1 MTAQPLKGRKILV
14 TAYDLEQS
22 EHRGIAVYSKSLMR
36 CLHEAGAE
44 VWLLTEFFDKL
55 SEKGLNRLPK
65 STQAMIHNAR
75 ILNSLAL
82 GRRERPTSVL
92 QRKFKLARKA
102 KQWGNYLRLVGNLLR
117 RPRKYR
123 AQDLNGFQ
131 LRELYDNPYVRI
143 ERLDYLECVTGIV
156 SAPELYLATQLAAQL
171 PSLRP
176 VRIDLRGFDALITTC
191 PLNIK
196 PLNLPTFVQ
205 TIHDL
210 IPLEYVAHNEDPL
223 MFSHRLQACIPARR
237 LFVSQSTANKYSAHI
252 QHTNR
257 SAQHLHPS
265 RQHTHPDENNQGAVI
280 IQSPSLRFPSWLTED
295 PCRIADLQPVS
306 HLLRDESGA
315 GSNKSQTKRKPHAST
330 GKTLTPFRY
339 FLFNSSVEARKNLL
353 FLAKAYAE
361 SDLNKRGIKLCVTG
375 KLKGDDYSKALKEIV
390 AHEPGIILTGYVDE
404 SSKLDLYLN
413 ALGLLS
419 PSLVEG
425 FGIPV
430 LDGAC
435 LGMPTIA
442 SDCESHLEIQS
453 LHDFNEHVLCLDTLN
468 SREWAAA
475 LQAVAG
481 SHRHL
486 ADQAAQTRR
495 ERIGRYGHF
504 QSRFTDQLQRD
515 LVAILN

>member
-1 MTAQPLKGRKILV
+1 MAAKTLQGRKILV

-22 EHRGIAVYSKSLMR
+22 EHRGIAVYSKSLMH

-55 SEKGLNRLPK
+55 SEKGLKRLPK
-65 STQAMIHNAR
+65 KTQGMIHNAR

-82 GRRERPTSVL
+82 GRRERPTTLL

-102 KQWGNYLRLVGNLLR
+102 KNLSTYFQLLINILR
-117 RPRKYR
+117 RPRTYR
-123 AQDLNGFQ
+123 LRDLNSFQ
-131 LRELYDNPYVRI
+131 LQDLYDNPYVRI
-143 ERLDYLECVTGIV
+143 ERLDYLENVTGIV
-156 SAPELYLATQLAAQL
+156 SAPDIFLATQLAAQL
-171 PSLRP
+171 PNLRP

-191 PLNIK
+191 PLNIR
-196 PLNLPTFVQ
+196 PHNLPTFVQ

-223 MFSHRLQACIPARR
+223 MFSHRLQACIPAHR
-237 LFVSQSTANKYSAHI
+237 LFVSKSTASKYSSHI
-252 QHTNR
+252 QD
-257 SAQHLHPS
+257 SQESPS
-265 RQHTHPDENNQGAVI
+265 LRNNHKDESPRETVI
-280 IQSPSLRFPSWLTED
+280 IQSPSLHFPNWLTED
-295 PCRIADLQPVS
+295 PNRIADLQPVS
-306 HLLRDESGA
+306 HLLRNDTVTAS
-315 GSNKSQTKRKPHAST
+315 ST
-330 GKTLTPFRY
+330 GYKLKPFSY

-361 SDLNKRGIKLCVTG
+361 SDLNKQGIKLCVTG

-390 AHEPGIILTGYVDE
+390 SHEPGIILTGYVDE

-435 LGMPTIA
+435 LGMPTVA
-442 SDCESHLEIQS
+442 SDCESHLEIQG
-453 LHDFNEHVLCLDTLN
+453 LHDFEEHVLCLDTLD

-475 LQAVAG
+475 LQAIVG
-481 SHRHL
+481 RNRQL
-486 ADQAAQTRR
+486 ADHPAKTRR
-495 ERIGRYGHF
+495 ERIGRYGRF
-504 QSRFTDQLQRD
+504 QSKFSEQLQQD
-515 LVAILN
+515 LLAILN

>member
-1 MTAQPLKGRKILV
+1 MTAKPLKGRKILV

-55 SEKGLNRLPK
+55 SEKGLNRLPE

-82 GRRERPTSVL
+82 GRRERPTTVL

-102 KQWGNYLRLVGNLLR
+102 KQWSNYLRLIGNLLR
-117 RPRKYR
+117 RPRAYKAR
-123 AQDLNGFQ
+123 ELNSFRLQ
-131 LRELYDNPYVRI
+131 ELYDNPYVRI
-143 ERLDYLECVTGIV
+143 ERLDYLECVAGIV

-171 PSLRP
+171 PSQRP
-176 VRIDLRGFDALITTC
+176 VRIDLRGFDTLITTC

-196 PLNLPTFVQ
+196 PHNLPTFVQ

-223 MFSHRLQACIPARR
+223 MFSHRLQACMPARR

-252 QHTNR
+252 QNSQPHPHRHTSPR
-257 SAQHLHPS
+257 DHSTQ
-265 RQHTHPDENNQGAVI
+265 EAVI
-280 IQSPSLRFPSWLTED
+280 IQSPSLHFPSWLTED
-295 PCRIADLQPVS
+295 PTRIADLQPVS
-306 HLLRDESGA
+306 HLLRHETEDSSGK
-315 GSNKSQTKRKPHAST
+315 SPNKTKSKATTS
-330 GKTLTPFRY
+330 KTVTPFRY

-361 SDLNKRGIKLCVTG
+361 SNLNKKGIKLCVTG

-413 ALGLLS
+413 AMGLLS

-442 SDCESHLEIQS
+442 SDCESHLEIQG
-453 LHDFNEHVLCLDTLN
+453 LHDFEEHVLCLDTLD

-481 SHRHL
+481 SNRHL
-486 ADQAAQTRR
+486 ADQAALSRR
-495 ERIGRYGHF
+495 ERIGRYRQF
-504 QSRFTDQLQRD
+504 QSTFTDQLQRD

>member
-1 MTAQPLKGRKILV
+1 MTLQPLQGRKILV

-55 SEKGLNRLPK
+55 SEKGLKRLPK
-65 STQAMIHNAR
+65 STKAIIHNAR

-82 GRRERPTSVL
+82 GRRERPTTVL

-102 KQWGNYLRLVGNLLR
+102 KQWGNYLRLIVNLLR

-123 AQDLNGFQ
+123 ARDLNGFQ
-131 LRELYDNPYVRI
+131 LQELYDNPYVRI

-171 PSLRP
+171 PNLHP
-176 VRIDLRGFDALITTC
+176 VCIDLRGFDALVTTC
-191 PLNIK
+191 PLNIN
-196 PLNLPTFVQ
+196 PHNLPTFVQ

-223 MFSHRLQACIPARR
+223 MFSHRLQACISARR
-237 LFVSQSTANKYSAHI
+237 LFVSQSTANKYTSHI
-252 QHTNR
+252 QN
-257 SAQHLHPS
+257 S
-265 RQHTHPDENNQGAVI
+265 RHYSTQQYSNQNYSTHEAVI
-280 IQSPSLRFPSWLTED
+280 IQSPSLLFPGWLTED
-295 PCRIADLQPVS
+295 PDRIADLQPVS
-306 HLLRDESGA
+306 HLLRDEAGA
-315 GSNKSQTKRKPHAST
+315 SSAQSQSNNNPTARA

-361 SDLNKRGIKLCVTG
+361 SDLNQKGIRLCVTG

-442 SDCESHLEIQS
+442 SDCESHLEIQG
-453 LHDFNEHVLCLDTLN
+453 LHDFNEHVLCLDTLD

-481 SHRHL
+481 TNRHL

-495 ERIGRYGHF
+495 KRIGRYSRL
-504 QSRFTDQLQRD
+504 QSRFNEQLQKD

>member
-1 MTAQPLKGRKILV
+1 MTSQPLKGRKILV

-55 SEKGLNRLPK
+55 SEKGLNRLPN

-82 GRRERPTSVL
+82 GRRERPITVL

-102 KQWGNYLRLVGNLLR
+102 KSLSTYFRLLVNIIR
-117 RPRKYR
+117 RPRAYKTR
-123 AQDLNGFQ
+123 DLNNFVLQ
-131 LRELYDNPYVRI
+131 ELYDNPYVRI

-156 SAPELYLATQLAAQL
+156 SAPEIFLATQLAAQL

-191 PLNIK
+191 PLNIS
-196 PLNLPTFVQ
+196 PQNLPTFIQ

-210 IPLEYVAHNEDPL
+210 IPLEYVAHNEDPV
-223 MFSHRLQACIPARR
+223 MFSHRLQACMPAHR
-237 LFVSQSTANKYSAHI
+237 LFVSKSTANKYNNHI
-252 QHTNR
+252 HN
-257 SAQHLHPS
+257 AQNHFTLKGSHKKDIP
-265 RQHTHPDENNQGAVI
+265 REAVI
-280 IQSPSLRFPSWLTED
+280 IQSPSLHFPSWLTED
-295 PCRIADLQPVS
+295 PERIADLQPVS
-306 HLLRDESGA
+306 HLLRKDD
-315 GSNKSQTKRKPHAST
+315 AST
-330 GKTLTPFRY
+330 TLSRKVLSPFRY

-361 SDLNKRGIKLCVTG
+361 SDLNKKGIKLCVTG
-375 KLKGDDYSKALKEIV
+375 KLKGDTYSKALKEIV

-430 LDGAC
+430 LDSAC

-453 LHDFNEHVLCLDTLN
+453 LHDFDRHVLCLDTLN

-481 SHRHL
+481 SNRHL
-486 ADQAAQTRR
+486 ADEPAKTRR
-495 ERIGRYGHF
+495 DRIGRYKQLQNG
-504 QSRFTDQLQRD
+504 FTDQLQKD
-515 LVAILN
+515 LVAVLN

>member
-1 MTAQPLKGRKILV
+1 MTVQPLQGRKILV

-65 STQAMIHNAR
+65 STKAMIHNAR

-82 GRRERPTSVL
+82 GRRERPTTVL

-102 KQWGNYLRLVGNLLR
+102 KQWGNYLHLIVNLLR

-123 AQDLNGFQ
+123 ARDLNGFQ
-131 LRELYDNPYVRI
+131 LQELYDNPYVRI

-171 PSLRP
+171 PNLHP
-176 VRIDLRGFDALITTC
+176 VCIDLRGFDALVTTC

-196 PLNLPTFVQ
+196 PRNLPTFVQ

-223 MFSHRLQACIPARR
+223 MFSHRLQACISARR

-252 QHTNR
+252 QN
-257 SAQHLHPS
+257 SQQNS
-265 RQHTHPDENNQGAVI
+265 SQQYSNQNDPAHEAVI
-280 IQSPSLRFPSWLTED
+280 IQSPSLHFPSWLTED
-295 PCRIADLQPVS
+295 PDRIADLQPVS
-306 HLLRDESGA
+306 HLLRDESD
-315 GSNKSQTKRKPHAST
+315 SRSPQSQINNKPKIKT
-330 GKTLTPFRY
+330 GKKLTPFRY

-361 SDLNKRGIKLCVTG
+361 SDLNQKGIKLCVTG

-442 SDCESHLEIQS
+442 SDCESHLEIQG
-453 LHDFNEHVLCLDTLN
+453 LHDFNDHVLCLDTLD

-481 SHRHL
+481 TNRHL

-495 ERIGRYGHF
+495 ERIGRYGLF
-504 QSRFTDQLQRD
+504 QSKFNEQLQKD

>member
-1 MTAQPLKGRKILV
+1 MTVQPLQGRKILV

-65 STQAMIHNAR
+65 STKAMIHNAR

-82 GRRERPTSVL
+82 GRRERPTTVL

-102 KQWGNYLRLVGNLLR
+102 KQWGNYFRLIVNLLR

-123 AQDLNGFQ
+123 ARDLNGFQ
-131 LRELYDNPYVRI
+131 LQELYDNPYVRI

-171 PSLRP
+171 PNLRP
-176 VRIDLRGFDALITTC
+176 VCIDLRGFDALVTTC
-191 PLNIK
+191 PLNIE
-196 PLNLPTFVQ
+196 PRNLPTFVQ

-223 MFSHRLQACIPARR
+223 MFSHRLQACISARR
-237 LFVSQSTANKYSAHI
+237 LFVSQSTANKYTAHI
-252 QHTNR
+252 QNSQRYSTQQYSNQNY
-257 SAQHLHPS
+257 S
-265 RQHTHPDENNQGAVI
+265 THEAVI
-280 IQSPSLRFPSWLTED
+280 IQSPSLHFPSWLTED
-295 PCRIADLQPVS
+295 PDRIADLQPVS
-306 HLLRDESGA
+306 HLLRDESN
-315 GSNKSQTKRKPHAST
+315 SSSPQSQTNNKPKIKT
-330 GKTLTPFRY
+330 GKTLAPFRY

-361 SDLNKRGIKLCVTG
+361 SDLNQKGIKLCVTG
-375 KLKGDDYSKALKEIV
+375 KLKGDDYSKALKKIV

-442 SDCESHLEIQS
+442 SDCESHLEIQG
-453 LHDFNEHVLCLDTLN
+453 LHDFNEHVLCLDTLD

-481 SHRHL
+481 TNRHL

-495 ERIGRYGHF
+495 KRIGRYSRL
-504 QSRFTDQLQRD
+504 QSRFNEQLQKD

>member
-1 MTAQPLKGRKILV
+1 MTSQPLKGRKILV

-36 CLHEAGAE
+36 CLNEAGAE
-44 VWLLTEFFDKL
+44 IWLLTEFFDKL

-65 STQAMIHNAR
+65 SAQSMIHNAR

-82 GRRERPTSVL
+82 GKRERPTTVL

-102 KQWGNYLRLVGNLLR
+102 KSLGTYFRLLINILR
-117 RPRKYR
+117 RPRTYR
-123 AQDLNGFQ
+123 PRDLNSFLLQ
-131 LRELYDNPYVRI
+131 ELYDNPYVRI

-156 SAPELYLATQLAAQL
+156 SAPDILLSTQLAAQL

-176 VRIDLRGFDALITTC
+176 VHIDLRGFDALITTC
-191 PLNIK
+191 PLNIS
-196 PLNLPTFVQ
+196 PRNLPTFVQ

-223 MFSHRLQACIPARR
+223 MFGHRLQACVPAHR
-237 LFVSQSTANKYSAHI
+237 LFVSESTAKKYNAHI
-252 QHTNR
+252 HNIHKPL
-257 SAQHLHPS
+257 SLPKNHKSNNS
-265 RQHTHPDENNQGAVI
+265 RETVI
-280 IQSPSLRFPSWLTED
+280 IQSPSLHFPSWLTED
-295 PCRIADLQPVS
+295 PKRIADLQPVS
-306 HLLRDESGA
+306 HLLRNDGLRTP
-315 GSNKSQTKRKPHAST
+315 KSAQ
-330 GKTLTPFRY
+330 TLTPFRY

-361 SDLNKRGIKLCVTG
+361 SDLNNKGIRLCVTG
-375 KLKGDDYSKALKEIV
+375 KLKGDDYSKALKKIV
-390 AHEPGIILTGYVDE
+390 SHEPGIILTGYVDE

-453 LHDFNEHVLCLDTLN
+453 FHDFSEHVLCLDTLD

-481 SHRHL
+481 RNLHL
-486 ADQAAQTRR
+486 ADMPAKTRK
-495 ERIGRYGHF
+495 ERIGRYGRF
-504 QSRFTDQLQRD
+504 QSKFTEQLQKD
-515 LVAILN
+515 LLDILS

>member
-1 MTAQPLKGRKILV
+1 MTPQPLQGRKILV

-82 GRRERPTSVL
+82 GRRERPTTVL

-123 AQDLNGFQ
+123 ARDINGFR

-171 PSLRP
+171 PNLRP
-176 VRIDLRGFDALITTC
+176 VCIDLSGFDALVTTC

-196 PLNLPTFVQ
+196 PRNLPTFVQ

-223 MFSHRLQACIPARR
+223 MFSHRLQACTSARR
-237 LFVSQSTANKYSAHI
+237 LFVSQSTANKYRAHI
-252 QHTNR
+252 QHPHRN
-257 SAQHLHPS
+257 SQHHPS
-265 RQHTHPDENNQGAVI
+265 RPNTYQGDNAQEAVI
-280 IQSPSLRFPSWLTED
+280 IQSPSLLFPNWLTED
-295 PCRIADLQPVS
+295 PGRIADLQPVS
-306 HLLRDESGA
+306 HLLREELNVNLA
-315 GSNKSQTKRKPHAST
+315 KSQTINVSKEIDRA
-330 GKTLTPFRY
+330 TLAPFRY

-361 SDLNKRGIKLCVTG
+361 SDLNKQGIKLCVTG
-375 KLKGDDYSKALKEIV
+375 KLKGDDYSKSLKEIV
-390 AHEPGIILTGYVDE
+390 AHEPGIVLTGYVDE
-404 SSKLDLYLN
+404 SSKLALYLN
-413 ALGLLS
+413 ALCLLS

-430 LDGAC
+430 LDSAC

-453 LHDFNEHVLCLDTLN
+453 LHDFNEHVLCLDTLK

-481 SHRHL
+481 NNRHL
-486 ADQAAQTRR
+486 ADHAAQTRR
-495 ERIGRYGHF
+495 ERIGRYSQF
-504 QSRFTDQLQRD
+504 RSKLAEQLQKD

>member
-1 MTAQPLKGRKILV
+1 M
-14 TAYDLEQS
+14 
-22 EHRGIAVYSKSLMR
+22 
-36 CLHEAGAE
+36 
-44 VWLLTEFFDKL
+44 
-55 SEKGLNRLPK
+55 
-65 STQAMIHNAR
+65 
-75 ILNSLAL
+75 
-82 GRRERPTSVL
+82 
-92 QRKFKLARKA
+92 
-102 KQWGNYLRLVGNLLR
+102 
-117 RPRKYR
+117 
-123 AQDLNGFQ
+123 
-131 LRELYDNPYVRI
+131 
-143 ERLDYLECVTGIV
+143 
-156 SAPELYLATQLAAQL
+156 
-171 PSLRP
+171 
-176 VRIDLRGFDALITTC
+176 ITTC

-196 PLNLPTFVQ
+196 PQNLPTFVQ

-252 QHTNR
+252 QN
-257 SAQHLHPS
+257 SKKYPS
-265 RQHTHPDENNQGAVI
+265 RQHANQKGHSHEAVI
-280 IQSPSLRFPSWLTED
+280 IQSPSLHFPCWLAED
-295 PCRIADLQPVS
+295 PDRIADLQPVS
-306 HLLRDESGA
+306 HLLRDERGVSSA
-315 GSNKSQTKRKPHAST
+315 NNKPKIKA

-361 SDLNKRGIKLCVTG
+361 SDLNQKGIKLCVTG

-453 LHDFNEHVLCLDTLN
+453 LHDFNEHVLCLETLD

-481 SHRHL
+481 SNRHL
-486 ADQAAQTRR
+486 GDQAAQTRR
-495 ERIGRYGHF
+495 ERIGRYVLF
-504 QSRFTDQLQRD
+504 QSKFNEQLQKD
-515 LVAILN
+515 LVAILK

>member
-1 MTAQPLKGRKILV
+1 MTAQPLQGRKVLV

-55 SEKGLNRLPK
+55 TEKGLKRLPNN
-65 STQAMIHNAR
+65 TQAMIHNAR
-75 ILNSLAL
+75 ILNSLAV
-82 GRRERPTSVL
+82 GRRERPITVL

-102 KQWGNYLRLVGNLLR
+102 RQWGNYLRVIGNVLR

-123 AQDLNGFQ
+123 SRDLNRFE
-131 LRELYDNPYVRI
+131 LRDLYDNPYLRI
-143 ERLDYLECVTGIV
+143 ERLDYLEHVTGIV
-156 SAPELYLATQLAAQL
+156 SAPDLYLATQLAAQM
-171 PSLRP
+171 PKQRP
-176 VRIDLRGFDALITTC
+176 VLIDLHGFDALITTC
-191 PLNIK
+191 PLNIR
-196 PLNLPTFVQ
+196 PRNLPTFVQ

-223 MFSHRLQACIPARR
+223 MFSHRLQACVPAHR
-237 LFVSQSTANKYSAHI
+237 LFVSQSTANKYRTHI
-252 QHTNR
+252 QRTLR
-257 SAQHLHPS
+257 SPQDNPPQPS
-265 RQHTHPDENNQGAVI
+265 THQGHNTHEAVI
-280 IQSPSLRFPSWLTED
+280 IQSPSLQFSSWLTED
-295 PCRIADLQPVS
+295 PNRIADLQPVS
-306 HLLRDESGA
+306 HLLRDQSNTAPSKANNTSKVKTGES
-315 GSNKSQTKRKPHAST
+315 
-330 GKTLTPFRY
+330 LTPFRY

-361 SDLNKRGIKLCVTG
+361 SNLSKKGVKLCVTG
-375 KLKGDDYSKALKEIV
+375 KLKGDFYSKRLKEIV

-435 LGMPTIA
+435 LGMPTVA
-442 SDCESHLEIQS
+442 SDCESHLEIQG
-453 LHDFNEHVLCLDTLN
+453 LHDFNEHVLCLDTLK

-481 SHRHL
+481 TNGHL
-486 ADQAAQTRR
+486 ADQPAKTRR
-495 ERIGRYGHF
+495 ERIGRYKQF
-504 QSRFTDQLQRD
+504 QNGFTDQLKKD

>member
-1 MTAQPLKGRKILV
+1 MTEQPLQGRKILV

-22 EHRGIAVYSKSLMR
+22 EHRGIAVFSKSLMR

-65 STQAMIHNAR
+65 STKAMIHNAR

-82 GRRERPTSVL
+82 GRRERPTTVL

-102 KQWGNYLRLVGNLLR
+102 KQWGNYLSLIGNLLR

-123 AQDLNGFQ
+123 SRDLNGFQ
-131 LRELYDNPYVRI
+131 LQELYDNPYVRI

-171 PSLRP
+171 PNLRP
-176 VRIDLRGFDALITTC
+176 VCIDLRGFDALVTTC

-196 PLNLPTFVQ
+196 PYNLPTFVQ

-223 MFSHRLQACIPARR
+223 MFSHRLQACISARR
-237 LFVSQSTANKYSAHI
+237 LFVSQSTANKYRAHI
-252 QHTNR
+252 QN
-257 SAQHLHPS
+257 SQQNS
-265 RQHTHPDENNQGAVI
+265 SQQYSNQNDPAREAVI
-280 IQSPSLRFPSWLTED
+280 IQSPSLHFPSWLTED
-295 PCRIADLQPVS
+295 TDRIADLQPAS
-306 HLLRDESGA
+306 HLLRDESD
-315 GSNKSQTKRKPHAST
+315 SSSPQPQTYNTPKIKT

-353 FLAKAYAE
+353 FLAKAYAQ
-361 SDLNKRGIKLCVTG
+361 SDLNQKGIKLCVTG

-442 SDCESHLEIQS
+442 SDCESHLEIQG
-453 LHDFNEHVLCLDTLN
+453 LHDFNDHVLCLDTLD

-481 SHRHL
+481 TNRHL
-486 ADQAAQTRR
+486 ADQATQVRR
-495 ERIGRYGHF
+495 ERIGRYGLF
-504 QSRFTDQLQRD
+504 QSQFNEQLQKD

>member
-1 MTAQPLKGRKILV
+1 MTTKPLHGRKILV
-14 TAYDLEQS
+14 TAYDLEQK

-55 SEKGLNRLPK
+55 SEKGLNRLPN
-65 STQAMIHNAR
+65 STKAIIRNAR

-82 GRRERPTSVL
+82 GRRESPTTAL

-102 KQWGNYLRLVGNLLR
+102 RKWRNYLRLIGNLLR
-117 RPRKYR
+117 RPRRYR
-123 AQDLNGFQ
+123 ARDLKGFQ

-143 ERLDYLECVTGIV
+143 ERLDYLESVTGIV

-171 PSLRP
+171 PNLRP
-176 VRIDLRGFDALITTC
+176 VCIDLRGFDALVTTC

-196 PLNLPTFVQ
+196 PQNITTFVQ

-223 MFSHRLQACIPARR
+223 MFSHRLQACMPARK
-237 LFVSQSTANKYSAHI
+237 LFVSQSTANKYNAHI
-252 QHTNR
+252 KN
-257 SAQHLHPS
+257 
-265 RQHTHPDENNQGAVI
+265 THKKNKLDLSEQYFGQKSCIKEAVI
-280 IQSPSLRFPSWLTED
+280 IQSPSLHFPSWLTED
-295 PCRIADLQPVS
+295 PDRIADLQPVT
-306 HLLRDESGA
+306 HLLRGGTGA
-315 GSNKSQTKRKPHAST
+315 NSDQAQANNKLTNKNDK
-330 GKTLTPFRY
+330 GLTPFRY

-361 SDLNKRGIKLCVTG
+361 SDLNKKGIKLCVTG

-390 AHEPGIILTGYVDE
+390 AHEPGIILMGYVDE

-430 LDGAC
+430 LDSAC

-442 SDCESHLEIQS
+442 SDCESHLEIQD
-453 LHDFNEHVLCLDTLN
+453 LHDFAEHVLCLDTLD

-475 LQAVAG
+475 LQAIAG
-481 SHRHL
+481 SNRKL
-486 ADQAAQTRR
+486 ADQPAKTRR
-495 ERIGRYGHF
+495 ERIGRYK
-504 QSRFTDQLQRD
+504 RFLSEFSNQLQKD
-515 LVAILN
+515 LVSILR

>member
-1 MTAQPLKGRKILV
+1 MTVQPLQGRKILV

-55 SEKGLNRLPK
+55 SDKGLNRLPK
-65 STQAMIHNAR
+65 STKAMIHNAR

-82 GRRERPTSVL
+82 GRRERPTTVL

-102 KQWGNYLRLVGNLLR
+102 KQWGNYLRLIVNLLR

-123 AQDLNGFQ
+123 TRDLNGFQ
-131 LRELYDNPYVRI
+131 LQELYDNPYVRI

-171 PSLRP
+171 PNLHP
-176 VRIDLRGFDALITTC
+176 VCIDLRGFDALVTTC

-196 PLNLPTFVQ
+196 PRNLPTFVQ

-223 MFSHRLQACIPARR
+223 MFSHRLQACISARR

-252 QHTNR
+252 QN
-257 SAQHLHPS
+257 SQQNS
-265 RQHTHPDENNQGAVI
+265 SQQYSNQKDPAHEAVI
-280 IQSPSLRFPSWLTED
+280 IQSPSLHFPSWLTED
-295 PCRIADLQPVS
+295 PDRIADMQPVS
-306 HLLRDESGA
+306 HLLRDESN
-315 GSNKSQTKRKPHAST
+315 SSSPKSQTNNKPKIKT
-330 GKTLTPFRY
+330 GKTLAPFRY

-361 SDLNKRGIKLCVTG
+361 SDLNQKGIKLCVTG

-442 SDCESHLEIQS
+442 SDCESHLEIQG
-453 LHDFNEHVLCLDTLN
+453 LHDFNDHVLCLDTLD

-481 SHRHL
+481 TNRHL

-495 ERIGRYGHF
+495 ERIGRYGLF
-504 QSRFTDQLQRD
+504 QSKFNEQLQKD